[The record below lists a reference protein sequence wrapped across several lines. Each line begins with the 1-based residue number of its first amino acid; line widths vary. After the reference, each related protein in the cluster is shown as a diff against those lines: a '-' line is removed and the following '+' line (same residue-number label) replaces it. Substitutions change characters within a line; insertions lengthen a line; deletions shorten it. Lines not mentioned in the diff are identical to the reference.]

1 MRNYRSSL
9 VSGNHPGEVNTMPS
23 LTVPDQ
29 ALTIQEILLRYASG
43 TLPNIVIGEEYNEDM
58 PDLRGLDYVER
69 ANLAKENLQQVSDLR
84 AKIDQIQKNPY
95 KKPVKEVDQEPEHD
109 PVE

>member
-9 VSGNHPGEVNTMPS
+9 VSGNHPGEVNTLPS
-23 LTVPDQ
+23 ETVPDQ
-29 ALTIQEILLRYASG
+29 ALTVQEILLRYASG

-69 ANLAKENLQQVSDLR
+69 ANLAKENLQQVSELR

-95 KKPVKEVDQEPEHD
+95 KKPVKEVDQEQD
-109 PVE
+109 LKPVE